1 MTSIDQSR
9 RFIANKSRFE
19 PNIEENIN
27 VLIRLLVT
35 VDLSLTVQSRA
46 TFTVYGNKT
55 PICRTLYGFLSS
67 W

>member
-46 TFTVYGNKT
+46 TFTEIKPKVELCMG
-55 PICRTLYGFLSS
+55 S
-67 W
+67 